1 MTIDRDGFEYVS
13 TLVRNDAG
21 LVLETG
27 KEYLV
32 EARLRP
38 LAQEA
43 GLTSVQAFIQH
54 LRMPTGSGMRRR
66 VIEAMTTNETSFF
79 RDMHP
84 FDSLRKVILPR
95 VIASRREERRLN
107 IWSAACSTGQEPY
120 TVAMIIREHFPELA
134 NWSCRIIATD
144 LSREVLARAQSGRY
158 TQLEVNRGMPV
169 QYLSRYFVRDKLDWE
184 IKKELGAM
192 VEFVEMNLTR
202 GWPPLPRVDIV
213 LLRNVLIYFDVTI
226 KRQIFE
232 GMHRQL
238 RQDGYLLLGNCET
251 TLGIHDGFRT
261 TAGRQGRLASGQE
274 VKRGLP

>member
-1 MTIDRDGFEYVS
+1 VSIDREGFEYVS
-13 TLVRNDAG
+13 TLIRTDAG
-21 LVLETG
+21 LVLEAG

-43 GLTSVQAFIQH
+43 GLTSVQDFIQQ
-54 LRMPTGSGMRRR
+54 LRMPTAGRMRRR

-79 RDMHP
+79 RDLHP
-84 FDSLRKVILPR
+84 YESLKKVILPR
-95 VIASRREERRLN
+95 VIENRRNERRIN

-120 TVAMIIREHFPELA
+120 TIAMIIREHFAELI

-158 TQLEVNRGMPV
+158 SQLEVNRGLPV

-184 IKKELGAM
+184 IKKDVRSM

-202 GWPPLPRVDIV
+202 GWPPLPRVDIIF
-213 LLRNVLIYFDVTI
+213 LRNVLIYFDVAV
-226 KRQIFE
+226 KRQIFAA
-232 GMHRQL
+232 MHRQL
-238 RQDGYLLLGNCET
+238 RPDGYLLLGNCET
-251 TLGIHDGFRT
+251 TLGIHDGFE
-261 TAGRQGRLASGQE
+261 RLLDDRGGWHR
-274 VKRGLP
+274 VKK

>member
-1 MTIDRDGFEYVS
+1 MTIDREGFEYVS

-43 GLTSVQAFIQH
+43 GLTSVQAFIQQ
-54 LRMPTGSGMRRR
+54 LRMPAGSGMRRR

-84 FDSLRKVILPR
+84 FESLKKKILP
-95 VIASRREERRLN
+95 VAIANRRDEKRLN

-120 TVAMIIREHFPELA
+120 TIAMIIKEHFPELA
-134 NWSCRIIATD
+134 TWSCRIIATD
-144 LSREVLARAQSGRY
+144 LSREVLAKAQSGRY
-158 TQLEVNRGMPV
+158 SQLEVNRGMPV

-184 IKKELGAM
+184 IKKELRAM
-192 VEFVEMNLTR
+192 VEFIEMNLTR
-202 GWPPLPRVDIV
+202 AWPPLPRVDIIF
-213 LLRNVLIYFDVTI
+213 LRNVLIYFDVGV

-238 RQDGYLLLGNCET
+238 RNDGYLLLGNCET
-251 TLGIHDGFRT
+251 TLGIHDGFE
-261 TAGRQGRLASGQE
+261 RLPDDKGGWHR
-274 VKRGLP
+274 VKK

>member
-1 MTIDRDGFEYVS
+1 VTIDREGFEYVS

-43 GLTSVQAFIQH
+43 GLTSVQAFIQR
-54 LRMPTGSGMRRR
+54 LRTPSGSPMRRR

-79 RDMHP
+79 RDVHP
-84 FDSLRKVILPR
+84 FESLKKRILPL

-120 TVAMIIREHFPELA
+120 TIAMIIKEHFPELA
-134 NWSCRIIATD
+134 SWSCRIIATD
-144 LSREVLARAQSGRY
+144 LSREVLARAQAGRY
-158 TQLEVNRGMPV
+158 SQLEVNRGLPV

-184 IKKELGAM
+184 IKKDLRAM

-202 GWPPLPRVDIV
+202 AWPPLPRVDIIF
-213 LLRNVLIYFDVTI
+213 LRNVLIYFDVGV

-238 RQDGYLLLGNCET
+238 RHDGYLLLGNCET
-251 TLGIHDGFRT
+251 TLGIHDGYE
-261 TAGRQGRLASGQE
+261 RLPDDKGGWHR
-274 VKRGLP
+274 VKK

>member
-1 MTIDRDGFEYVS
+1 MTIDREGFEYVS
-13 TLVRNDAG
+13 TLVRHDAG

-54 LRMPTGSGMRRR
+54 LRTPNAHGLRRR

-79 RDMHP
+79 RDLHP
-84 FDSLRKVILPR
+84 FETLRKAILPR
-95 VIASRREERRLN
+95 VIESRRDERHLN

-120 TVAMIIREHFPELA
+120 TVAMIIKEHFPELA
-134 NWSCRIIATD
+134 NWTCRIIGTD
-144 LSREVLARAQSGRY
+144 ISLDVLARARAGRY
-158 TQLEVNRGMPV
+158 SQLDVNRGMPV
-169 QYLSRYFVRDKLDWE
+169 QFLSRYFTRDKLDWE
-184 IKKELGAM
+184 IRKDIRGM
-192 VEFVEMNLTR
+192 VEFVEMNLNR
-202 GWPPLPRVDIV
+202 SWPPLPRMDIIF
-213 LLRNVLIYFDVTI
+213 LRNVLIYFDVTT

-238 RQDGYLLLGNCET
+238 RHDGYLLLGNCET
-251 TLGIHDGFRT
+251 TLGIHDGFE
-261 TAGRQGRLASGQE
+261 RQADD
-274 VKRGLP
+274 RGGWHRYKK

>member
-1 MTIDRDGFEYVS
+1 MSIDRDGFEYVS
-13 TLVRNDAG
+13 TLIRNDAG
-21 LVLETG
+21 LVLEAG

-43 GLTSVQAFIQH
+43 GLTSVQDFIQQ
-54 LRMPTGSGMRRR
+54 LRMPTAGGMRRR

-79 RDMHP
+79 RDLHP
-84 FDSLRKVILPR
+84 FESLKKSILPR
-95 VIASRREERRLN
+95 IIESRRGERRLN

-120 TVAMIIREHFPELA
+120 TIAMIIREHFPELI

-144 LSREVLARAQSGRY
+144 LSRDVLARAQSGRY
-158 TQLEVNRGMPV
+158 SQLEVNRGLPV

-184 IKKELGAM
+184 IKKDLRSM

-202 GWPPLPRVDIV
+202 AWPPLPRVDIIF
-213 LLRNVLIYFDVTI
+213 LRNVLIYFDVGV
-226 KRQIFE
+226 KRQIFG

-251 TLGIHDGFRT
+251 TLGIHDGFE
-261 TAGRQGRLASGQE
+261 RLPEDRGGWHR
-274 VKRGLP
+274 VKK

>member
-1 MTIDRDGFEYVS
+1 MSIDREGFEYVS
-13 TLVRNDAG
+13 SLIRADAG
-21 LVLETG
+21 LVLDAG

-43 GLTSVQAFIQH
+43 GLTSVQDFIQR
-54 LRMPTGSGMRRR
+54 LRMPTGSAMRRR

-79 RDMHP
+79 RDLHP
-84 FDSLRKVILPR
+84 FESLRKSVLPR
-95 VIASRREERRLN
+95 IIEARRGERRLN

-120 TVAMIIREHFPELA
+120 TIAMIIREHFPELL

-144 LSREVLARAQSGRY
+144 LSRDVLARAQSGRY
-158 TQLEVNRGMPV
+158 SQLEVNRGMPV
-169 QYLSRYFVRDKLDWE
+169 QYLSRYFVRDRLDWE
-184 IKKELGAM
+184 IKKDVRAM

-202 GWPPLPRVDIV
+202 AWPPLPRVDLIF
-213 LLRNVLIYFDVTI
+213 LRNVLIYFDVTT

-238 RQDGYLLLGNCET
+238 RHDGYLLLGNCET
-251 TLGIHDGFRT
+251 TLGIHDGYE
-261 TAGRQGRLASGQE
+261 RLPEDKGGWHR
-274 VKRGLP
+274 VKK

>member
-1 MTIDRDGFEYVS
+1 VTIDHEGFEYVS
-13 TLVRNDAG
+13 ALVRADAG
-21 LVLETG
+21 LVLESG

-43 GLTSVQAFIQH
+43 GLTSVQAFIHQ
-54 LRMPTGSGMRRR
+54 LRAPSASGMRRR

-79 RDMHP
+79 RDLHP
-84 FDSLRKVILPR
+84 FEALRKTILPR
-95 VIASRREERRLN
+95 VIEARRNERRLN

-120 TVAMIIREHFPELA
+120 TIAMIIREHFPELG
-134 NWSCRIIATD
+134 NWSCRILATD
-144 LSREVLARAQSGRY
+144 LSRDVLARAQAERY
-158 TQLEVNRGMPV
+158 SQLEVNRGMPV

-184 IKKELGAM
+184 IKSDIRSM

-202 GWPPLPRVDIV
+202 SWPPLPRVDIIF
-213 LLRNVLIYFDVTI
+213 LRNVLIYFGVTT

-251 TLGIHDGFRT
+251 TLGIHDGFE
-261 TAGRQGRLASGQE
+261 RLPDDRGGWHR
-274 VKRGLP
+274 VKK